1 MTAVVA
7 IESATDAAGVAL
19 ADEAGLL
26 ASVVVGRG
34 RRHAETIAPAVEEVC
49 RAGGVALPEL
59 RAVAVDVGPGLFTG
73 LRVGIAT
80 AQGLGFALGVPLV
93 PVSSLDVLAAAALT
107 LPAPPR
113 PVAAVV
119 DARRGELF
127 WAWYSPGP
135 AGRLPAEPGAGGH
148 PVAPAGTV
156 PPCTAEARVA
166 PPEVLAGE
174 VARAAAEGPAPLLL
188 GDGARRYLDVL
199 VAAGAE
205 VAGPPFDNPPVAVL
219 AAIGVARA
227 AAGDTVAPGAVTAR
241 YLREADARINWER
254 R

>member
-7 IESATDAAGVAL
+7 IESATDVAGVAL
-19 ADEAGLL
+19 ADEGGLL

-34 RRHAETIAPAVEEVC
+34 RRHAETVAPAVEAVC
-49 RAGGVALPEL
+49 RAGGLALADVA
-59 RAVAVDVGPGLFTG
+59 AIAVDVGPGLFTG

-93 PVSSLDVLAAAALT
+93 PVSSLDVLAAAALA
-107 LPAPPR
+107 LPGPPR
-113 PVAAVV
+113 PLAAVV

-127 WAWYSPGP
+127 WAWYALGP
-135 AGRLPAEPGAGGH
+135 SGPPPASGP
-148 PVAPAGTV
+148 APAGGVV
-156 PPCTAEARVA
+156 PSCTAEARVA
-166 PPEVLAGE
+166 PPELLADE
-174 VARAAAEGPAPLLL
+174 VARAAAAGPTPLLL
-188 GDGARRYLDVL
+188 GDGARRSLDVL

-205 VAGPPFDNPPVAVL
+205 VAGPPFDAPPVAVL

-227 AAGDTVAPGAVTAR
+227 LVGDTVAPGSVTAR
-241 YLREADARINWER
+241 YLRDADARINWER